1 MKTPIELL
9 CWGAFLGVACVLFLG
24 SLVTFV
30 RTGFK
35 VAAQAAAVVAVC
47 ILCAMVNTAWY
58 TPFGLENQARFI
70 ALVNVLTASFV
81 LLGLA
86 WWLGGLQQRARARR
100 AMVLALGLLSACL
113 LPVNQAL
120 YVAALVLCFAGVSS
134 VAQSILAVRA
144 GDHLARLMVA
154 ASCCVLVAILS
165 LNTLVLGLFS
175 GGEQPVHVLG
185 AVSAI
190 GFLTLMVYALWARYA
205 SVLEL
210 RQAVQRGAN
219 YDPLTRMGG
228 EQDTAQLLG
237 SILHKAQQSCSL
249 TGVISLTIANLP
261 SLEKLHGTHAVN
273 RALFEFAG
281 RIRRVAGGSE
291 LIGRIDAETFVLFL
305 TRVETPSL
313 LHGTAAKLL
322 AALSKNT
329 LLDAQ
334 QPKPEHI
341 AHSNDLHWAAQ
352 IGVGILV
359 LEPHQTDTSNALE
372 MSRALAI
379 SALASTSR
387 MASFDNVLGQ
397 IQDFPSFLAA

>member
-9 CWGAFLGVACVLFLG
+9 CWGAFLGVAGVLLFG
-24 SLVTFV
+24 SLVTFA

-35 VAAQAAAVVAVC
+35 VAAQAAAVVA
-47 ILCAMVNTAWY
+47 ISSLCAMVNIAWY
-58 TPFGLENQARFI
+58 TPFGADYQARLI
-70 ALVNVLTASFV
+70 ALDNVLTASFV
-81 LLGLA
+81 LLSLA

-100 AMVLALGLLSACL
+100 AMVLALGVLPACL
-113 LPVNQAL
+113 LPANQAL
-120 YVAALVLCFAGVSS
+120 YVAAGVLCFAGVSS
-134 VAQSILAVRA
+134 VVQSVSAVRK

-154 ASCCVLVAILS
+154 ASCCVFVAISS
-165 LNTLVLGLFS
+165 LNTLVLELVR
-175 GGEQPVHVLG
+175 GGEQPVHAL
-185 AVSAI
+185 AALSAI

-205 SVLEL
+205 HVLEL
-210 RQAVQRGAN
+210 RQAVHRGAN

-237 SILHKAQQSCSL
+237 SILHKAQQSGRL
-249 TGVISLTIANLP
+249 TGVISLTIANLS

-273 RALFEFAG
+273 RALFEYAG
-281 RIRRVAGGSE
+281 RIRRAAGGSQ

-305 TRVETPSL
+305 TRLKTPSL
-313 LHGTAAKLL
+313 LYGAAAKLL

-334 QPKPEHI
+334 QPSADQI
-341 AHSNDLHWAAQ
+341 QHSNDLHWTAQ

-359 LEPHQTDTSNALE
+359 LEPHQTDTRNALE
-372 MSRALAI
+372 MSRALAV
-379 SALASTSR
+379 SALASSSR

-397 IQDFPSFLAA
+397 IQDVPSFLAV